1 MESLARGGLALVAAL
16 ARGAA
21 SFSGAPDPAA
31 RPPVLSV
38 EASQTDPKQ
47 GGLVVLVIRSDRPL
61 EVLRVAEPDLG
72 VWLEREPGG
81 SVFRGLAGVDLEAEP
96 GDRPLRLEGVDS
108 GGRRFSDI
116 HTLRI
121 VSGRFAVEPLRVDS
135 KYVEPPPAAAR
146 RIRAE
151 REKVAAVWRKPDPQR
166 RWSAP
171 FRDPV
176 EAPLRDNFGVRR
188 VFNGQ
193 PRSPHNGVDF
203 AAPAGAPVGAPGPG
217 RVALAADLY
226 YSGGTVILDHG
237 GGLFTTYFHLSR
249 IDVKAGQ
256 SVEAGRGIGA
266 VGATGRATGPH
277 LHWGARLEGARIN
290 PLDLRSLPDW
300 PLVSGS

>member
-1 MESLARGGLALVAAL
+1 MKSLAGSALALLAAL
-16 ARGAA
+16 GQ
-21 SFSGAPDPAA
+21 GPIPVTEPAA
-31 RPPVLSV
+31 RPPVLAV
-38 EASQTDPKQ
+38 EASQADPKQ

-61 EVLRVAEPDLG
+61 ETLGVADGGRG

-96 GDRPLRLEGVDS
+96 GPWTLRLAGVDA
-108 GGRRFSDI
+108 GGRRFSDT

-135 KYVEPPPAAAR
+135 KYVEPPPSAAR

-151 REKVAAVWRKPDPQR
+151 REKVAAVWSRPDRVR
-166 RWSAP
+166 RWTGP

-176 EAPLRDNFGVRR
+176 EAALRDNFGVRR

-193 PRSPHNGVDF
+193 PRAPHNGVDF
-203 AAPAGAPVGAPGPG
+203 AAPTGTPVAAPAPG
-217 RVALAADLY
+217 RVALAAVLY

-249 IDVKAGQ
+249 IDVKSGK
-256 SVEAGRGIGA
+256 SVETGVRLGA
-266 VGATGRATGPH
+266 VGATGRVTGPH

-290 PLDLRSLPDW
+290 PLDLKSLPAW
-300 PLVSGS
+300 PLEPGRER

>member
-1 MESLARGGLALVAAL
+1 MEPLASHGLALLAAL
-16 ARGAA
+16 A
-21 SFSGAPDPAA
+21 SPSGAPDPPA
-31 RPPVLSV
+31 RPPVLSI
-38 EASQTDPKQ
+38 EASRSEPKQ

-61 EVLRVAEPDLG
+61 EALRVAEPAVG

-81 SVFRGLAGVDLEAEP
+81 SVFRGLAGVDLEAQP
-96 GDRPLRLEGVDS
+96 GEWRLHLAGVDS
-108 GGRRFSDI
+108 AGRRFSDV
-116 HTLRI
+116 HALRI

-135 KYVEPPPAAAR
+135 KFVEPPPSAAR
-146 RIRAE
+146 RIREE
-151 REKVAAVWRKPDPQR
+151 RERVAAVWRKPDRER

-203 AAPAGAPVGAPGPG
+203 PAKTGTPVAAPGPG

-249 IDVKAGQ
+249 IDVKPGRLVAAG
-256 SVEAGRGIGA
+256 GRIGA
-266 VGATGRATGPH
+266 VGATGRVTGPH

-290 PLDLRSLPDW
+290 PLDLKSLPEW
-300 PLVSGS
+300 PLEPGR